1 METKGHELFKDNT
14 ANTCARTCTRKCVHE
29 RGGVGE
35 KQANLKS
42 AVEYFPGLL
51 RALLQ
56 FPGPEGTCSKVQQR
70 VTQWP
75 ERFKRH

>member
-1 METKGHELFKDNT
+1 MNFKDNT
-14 ANTCARTCTRKCVHE
+14 ANTCARTHAHTRVCTRE
-29 RGGVGE
+29 EGWGE
-35 KQANLKS
+35 KQAKLNS
-42 AVEYFPGLL
+42 AVECFPGLL

-75 ERFKRH
+75 QRFKRH